1 MADIFLAKSV
11 NEAGIERYVVL
22 KRVLAERSK
31 DTHFAEMFLDE
42 ARLAAQL
49 QHPNIAQVH
58 DIGKL
63 GGSYFYT
70 MEYVHGEDV
79 RVILYTL
86 QQKQRQLPVNLAL
99 HIASSALSGLHH
111 AHTRQTADGT
121 PLEVVHRD
129 VTPSNLMVSFEG
141 AVKLLDFGV
150 AKAAQRSTESRAGT
164 IKGKIAYLSPEQ
176 CKSTVIDRRSDI
188 YSLGIVLHEMLTG
201 RRLYKRDTD
210 FNTMYAITMEEV
222 TPPSAHREGI
232 SPALD
237 RIVLTALSKDP
248 ATRYQSADVMVEA
261 IEGLVAEER
270 HVMSVSSMARF
281 MRELF
286 GERPAPW
293 LSPFIDEPTTITVTE
308 ESIAGIDVMATTVIG
323 PPPTDAIDEPSDSL
337 EAKLEAAPVLRRT
350 EISDESIRAL
360 PLPAPAPA
368 PAPPPP
374 DPAPRPLPGV
384 APIAAP
390 RPLPGVAPFP
400 PPVEAPP
407 APALPLPPPDPTP
420 TPTPPPVVVA
430 ASPVED
436 LEVPS
441 LKSGP
446 SSLVISGAV
455 AAAIIVIVLIV
466 MKLRGGDSEEPAAA
480 PPLDAAVV
488 AVTAPE
494 VDAAIDAAEPEPDAA
509 VVPVAVDAAVPV
521 DAAPPAPPKP
531 LSIGEAFAKNK
542 WAATLEACERDAAEN
557 ATTRGQCGVAACKL
571 KRKSVALG
579 YHKAVPKATQ
589 ATIEKACSAAGISL
603 APNRPPPPRDPCDD
617 RKFAEAN
624 PLRCQK

>member
-1 MADIFLAKSV
+1 MADIFLAKSL

-86 QQKQRQLPVNLAL
+86 QGKERKLPVNLAL
-99 HIASSALSGLHH
+99 HVASNALSGLHH
-111 AHTRQTADGT
+111 AHTRTSSDGM

-129 VTPSNLMVSFEG
+129 VTPSNLMVSYEG

-150 AKAAQRSTESRAGT
+150 AKAAQRCAESRAGT

-176 CKSTVIDRRSDI
+176 CKSTMIDRRSDI

-210 FNTMYAITMEEV
+210 FNTMYAITMEAV
-222 TPPSAHREGI
+222 VPPSAYREGV

-237 RIVLTALSKDP
+237 KIVLTALEKDP
-248 ATRYQSADVMVEA
+248 ARRYQSADLMIEA
-261 IEGLVAEER
+261 IEELVAAER
-270 HVMSVSSMARF
+270 HVLSVNSMSRF

-286 GERPAPW
+286 GERPQPW

-308 ESIAGIDVMATTVIG
+308 ESIAGVDVMATTIIG
-323 PPPTDAIDEPSDSL
+323 RPPSEAGEGSGSDSL
-337 EAKLEAAPVLRRT
+337 EAKLEAAPVLHRL
-350 EISDESIRAL
+350 EISDDSIRPLAPNAPPPPLPSPAVPPAEPAPAAVAL
-360 PLPAPAPA
+360 PLPAPPPEPA
-368 PAPPPP
+368 
-374 DPAPRPLPGV
+374 
-384 APIAAP
+384 
-390 RPLPGVAPFP
+390 
-400 PPVEAPP
+400 
-407 APALPLPPPDPTP
+407 
-420 TPTPPPVVVA
+420 PPPVVVQVPAPAPVNA
-430 ASPVED
+430 APPIDDVEV
-436 LEVPS
+436 ES
-441 LKSGP
+441 LRSRP
-446 SSLVISGAV
+446 SSVLISGAV
-455 AAAIIVIVLIV
+455 AAVIVVIVLIA
-466 MKLRGGDSEEPAAA
+466 MKLRGGDSDERATAPPVDAAVIAVARPEIDAEVVAVEPDAAEVPVVVDAAA
-480 PPLDAAVV
+480 AVVTPPDAAVV
-488 AVTAPE
+488 A
-494 VDAAIDAAEPEPDAA
+494 
-509 VVPVAVDAAVPV
+509 
-521 DAAPPAPPKP
+521 PPPLPPKP
-531 LSIGEAFAKNK
+531 LSIDEAFAKGK
-542 WAATLEACERDAAEN
+542 WAATLDACDRDAAEN
-557 ATTRGQCGVAACKL
+557 ATTRGQCGIAACKL

-579 YHKAVPKATQ
+579 YYKVVPKATQ

-603 APNRPPPPRDPCDD
+603 AQIRTPPPPRDPCDD